1 MEEMIDKNVYSEAL
15 RAALKVDFL
24 ENSEELFLYAG
35 VLYSAMMWGRE
46 VNEKNRVI
54 QEKDK
59 PVK

>member
-1 MEEMIDKNVYSEAL
+1 MEKMIDKNFYSEAI
-15 RAALKVDFL
+15 RTALKVDFL

-59 PVK
+59 SVK